1 MTRRHRLTA
10 AALAGVLLAPAVAWA
25 HAEMVKSVPARRSA
39 TTSAPPRVRLS
50 FNERVE
56 AKFSRVSVWDAKGAQ
71 VDLKD
76 VEVDP
81 EDPRQLTVGLPPLEP
96 GAYTVR
102 FRVLSVDGHVVESQF
117 PFTIRKRP

>member
-1 MTRRHRLTA
+1 MTARHRVAVAL
-10 AALAGVLLAPAVAWA
+10 LAGALLAPALAWG
-25 HAEMVKSVPARRSA
+25 HAEMVKSVPARRS
-39 TTSAPPRVRLS
+39 TSATSPPRVRLA

-56 AKFSRVSVWDAKGAQ
+56 GRFSRVSVWDAKGAQ

-81 EDPRQLTVGLPPLEP
+81 EDPKQLTVGLPALEP
-96 GAYTVR
+96 GTYTVR

>member
-1 MTRRHRLTA
+1 MRSRGVA
-10 AALAGVLLAPAVAWA
+10 VALLVTSALLAPADAWA
-25 HAEMVKSVPARRSA
+25 HAEMVKSVPSRRSTS
-39 TTSAPPRVRLS
+39 TTSPSRVRLS

-76 VEVDP
+76 IEVDA
-81 EDPRQLTVGLPPLEP
+81 EDPKQLTVGLPALEP
-96 GAYTVR
+96 GTYTVR
-102 FRVLSVDGHVVESQF
+102 FRVLSVDGHIVENQF